1 MNGYQ
6 GGGGYNMEAAQPNG
20 NGRLEEAEGE
30 APKYSDINLI
40 LDQILSMSDQSVDEA
55 QVKLRCGEKDGK
67 TDCLLCRWSRR
78 GNKP

>member
-20 NGRLEEAEGE
+20 NGRLEETDGE

-55 QVKLRCGEKDGK
+55 QVRQRKRERFSD
-67 TDCLLCRWSRR
+67 
-78 GNKP
+78 